1 MSRVSENSSLHAIK
15 YSVGKTKSKV
25 EDLQIKGSNMKRM
38 QKPSDD
44 PIGNVDLLQIRSRNI
59 DAQQY
64 LRNLNFAQTNLS
76 FTETVLEELTEIL
89 TKAKELAIGQASD
102 IYNPEVRQSVSK
114 EIHQLRLQALSLANK
129 RMGNRYLFAGQKLLT
144 KPFDS
149 EGKYLGDKNKIHIEI
164 NKDVFIPINI
174 TGAELFFDKEARP
187 SSKLALPDAAS
198 QLPTNPNQLEDPV
211 ALNRTPASANQL
223 GEVNSVRSSIF
234 DELASL
240 ENALLTNNPDIVQ
253 NLLEQLD
260 RSIDRVIAHRT
271 QVGALSNNINN
282 AENNIEKQKLLNEE
296 FKTKVEDAD
305 VTELFSNLQK
315 EQNILK
321 ATYQAS
327 GTLMNQQLMDFLR

>member
-1 MSRVSENSSLHAIK
+1 MTRVSENSSIHAIK
-15 YSVGKTKSKV
+15 HSVGKSKSKV
-25 EDLQIKGSNMKRM
+25 EDLQIRGSTMKRIA
-38 QKPSDD
+38 KPSDD
-44 PIGNVDLLQIRSRNI
+44 PIGNVDLLQIRSQNI

-64 LRNLNFAQTNLS
+64 LRNVSFAQTSLS
-76 FTETVLEELTEIL
+76 FTENVLEEMTDIL

-102 IYNPEVRQSVSK
+102 IYNPEVRQSVAK
-114 EIHQLRLQALSLANK
+114 EIHQLRMQALSLANK
-129 RMGNRYLFAGQKLLT
+129 RNGNRYIFAGQKLLT

-149 EGKYLGDKNKIHIEI
+149 EGKYMGDKNKIHIEI
-164 NKDVFIPINI
+164 NKDVFIPVNV

-187 SSKLALPDAAS
+187 SSKLTLPDDPAK
-198 QLPTNPNQLEDPV
+198 LPNPQLEDPV
-211 ALNRTPASANQL
+211 ALNRTPASVAPAA
-223 GEVNSVRSSIF
+223 EVTNVRSSIF
-234 DELASL
+234 DELSSL
-240 ENALLTNNPDIVQ
+240 ENALITNNPDVVQ

-260 RSIDRVIAHRT
+260 RSIDRVIAYRT

>member
-1 MSRVSENSSLHAIK
+1 MTRVSENSSIHAIK
-15 YSVGKTKSKV
+15 HSVGKSKSKV
-25 EDLQIKGSNMKRM
+25 EDLQIRGSTMKRIA
-38 QKPSDD
+38 KPSDD
-44 PIGNVDLLQIRSRNI
+44 PIGNVDLLQIRSQNI

-64 LRNLNFAQTNLS
+64 LRNVSFAQTSLS
-76 FTETVLEELTEIL
+76 FTENVLEEMTDIL

-102 IYNPEVRQSVSK
+102 IYNPEVRQSVAK
-114 EIHQLRLQALSLANK
+114 EIHQLRMQALSLANK
-129 RMGNRYLFAGQKLLT
+129 RNGNRYIFAGQKLLT
-144 KPFDS
+144 KPFDN

-164 NKDVFIPINI
+164 NKDVFIPVNV

-187 SSKLALPDAAS
+187 SSKLTLPDDPAK
-198 QLPTNPNQLEDPV
+198 LPNPQMDDPV
-211 ALNRTPASANQL
+211 SMNRTPASVAPAA
-223 GEVNSVRSSIF
+223 EVSNVRSSIF
-234 DELASL
+234 DELSSL
-240 ENALLTNNPDIVQ
+240 ENALITNNPDVVQ

-260 RSIDRVIAHRT
+260 RSIDRVIAYRT

-296 FKTKVEDAD
+296 YKTKVEDAD

>member
-1 MSRVSENSSLHAIK
+1 MSRVSENSSIHAIK
-15 YSVGKTKSKV
+15 HSVGKTKSKV
-25 EDLQIKGSNMKRM
+25 EDLQIKGSNMKRI

-44 PIGNVDLLQIRSRNI
+44 PIGNVDLLQIRSKNI

-64 LRNLNFAQTNLS
+64 LRNLSFAQTNLG
-76 FTETVLEELTEIL
+76 FTETVLEELTDIL

-114 EIHQLRLQALSLANK
+114 EIHQLRLQALALANK
-129 RMGNRYLFAGQKLLT
+129 RNGNRYLFAGQKLLT
-144 KPFDS
+144 KPFDND
-149 EGKYLGDKNKIHIEI
+149 GKYLGDKSKIFIEI
-164 NKDVFIPINI
+164 NKDVFIPINL
-174 TGAELFFDKEARP
+174 TGEELFVDKESRP
-187 SSKLALPDAAS
+187 NVRLVLPKNPEEIPHQEEI
-198 QLPTNPNQLEDPV
+198 QLP
-211 ALNRTPASANQL
+211 NRSPASAA
-223 GEVNSVRSSIF
+223 EVGVESVRSNIF
-234 DELASL
+234 DELSSL

-271 QVGALSNNINN
+271 QIGALSNNISN
-282 AENNIEKQKLLNEE
+282 AENNIEKMKLLNEE
-296 FKTKVEDAD
+296 YKTKVEDAD

>member
-1 MSRVSENSSLHAIK
+1 MSRVSENSSIHAINHA
-15 YSVGKTKSKV
+15 VGKSKSKV
-25 EDLQIKGSNMKRM
+25 EDMQIRGSTMKRIG
-38 QKPSDD
+38 KPSDD
-44 PIGNVDLLQIRSRNI
+44 PIGNVDLLQIRSQNI
-59 DAQQY
+59 DAAQY
-64 LRNLNFAQTNLS
+64 LRNLNFAQTNLG
-76 FTETVLEELTEIL
+76 FTEGVLEEMTDIL

-102 IYNPEVRQSVSK
+102 IYNPEVRQSVAK

-129 RMGNRYLFAGQKLLT
+129 RNGNRYIFAGQKLLT
-144 KPFDS
+144 KPFDT
-149 EGKYLGDKNKIHIEI
+149 EGKYLGDKSKIFIEI
-164 NKDVFIPINI
+164 NKDVFIPINV
-174 TGAELFFDKEARP
+174 TGAELFFDHETRP
-187 SSKLALPDAAS
+187 STKLMLPDAPG
-198 QLPTNPNQLEDPV
+198 QLPRQEDASLP
-211 ALNRTPASANQL
+211 ANRTPAGQETAAP
-223 GEVNSVRSSIF
+223 SVRSSIF

-271 QVGALSNNINN
+271 QVGALSNNVSN
-282 AENNIEKQKLLNEE
+282 AENNIEKMKLLNEE
-296 FKTKVEDAD
+296 YKSKVEDAD

>member
-1 MSRVSENSSLHAIK
+1 MSRVSENSSIHAIK
-15 YSVGKTKSKV
+15 HSVGKTKSKV
-25 EDLQIKGSNMKRM
+25 EDLQIKGSNMKRI

-44 PIGNVDLLQIRSRNI
+44 PIGNVDLLQIRSKNI

-64 LRNLNFAQTNLS
+64 LRNLSFAQTNLG
-76 FTETVLEELTEIL
+76 FTETVLEELTDIL

-129 RMGNRYLFAGQKLLT
+129 RNGNRYLFAGQKLLS
-144 KPFDS
+144 KPFDND
-149 EGKYLGDKNKIHIEI
+149 GKYLGDKNKIFIEI
-164 NKDVFIPINI
+164 NKDVFIPINL
-174 TGAELFFDKEARP
+174 TGEELFVDKESRP
-187 SSKLALPDAAS
+187 NIRLVLPKNPDEIPHQEEI
-198 QLPTNPNQLEDPV
+198 QLP
-211 ALNRTPASANQL
+211 NRSPASAAEP
-223 GEVNSVRSSIF
+223 GVESVRSNIF
-234 DELASL
+234 DELSSL

-271 QVGALSNNINN
+271 QIGALSNNISN
-282 AENNIEKQKLLNEE
+282 AENNIEKMKLLNEE
-296 FKTKVEDAD
+296 YKTKVEDAD

>member
-1 MSRVSENSSLHAIK
+1 MSRVSENSSIHAIK
-15 YSVGKTKSKV
+15 HSVGKTKSKV
-25 EDLQIKGSNMKRM
+25 EDLQIKGSNMKRI

-44 PIGNVDLLQIRSRNI
+44 PIGNVDLLQIRSKNI

-64 LRNLNFAQTNLS
+64 LRNLSFAQSNLG
-76 FTETVLEELTEIL
+76 FTETVLEELTDIL

-129 RMGNRYLFAGQKLLT
+129 RNGNRYLFSGQKLLT
-144 KPFDS
+144 KPFDN
-149 EGKYLGDKNKIHIEI
+149 EGKYLGDKNKIFIEI

-174 TGAELFFDKEARP
+174 TGEELFVDKETRP
-187 SSKLALPDAAS
+187 NVRLVLPKNPDELPIQEEI
-198 QLPTNPNQLEDPV
+198 QLP
-211 ALNRTPASANQL
+211 NRGPASVAEP
-223 GEVNSVRSSIF
+223 GVESVRSNIF
-234 DELASL
+234 DELSSL
-240 ENALLTNNPDIVQ
+240 ENALLTNNPEIVQ

-271 QVGALSNNINN
+271 QIGALSNNISN
-282 AENNIEKQKLLNEE
+282 AENNIEKMKLLNEE
-296 FKTKVEDAD
+296 YKTKVEDAD

>member
-89 TKAKELAIGQASD
+89 SKAKELAIGQASD

-144 KPFDS
+144 KPFNQD
-149 EGKYLGDKNKIHIEI
+149 GKYLGDQNKIFIEV

-174 TGAELFFDKEARP
+174 TGSELFFDKEKQQNSR
-187 SSKLALPDAAS
+187 LVLPDAPGEIPKQEEIQSSPGRSLAS
-198 QLPTNPNQLEDPV
+198 SDAGNG
-211 ALNRTPASANQL
+211 
-223 GEVNSVRSSIF
+223 GEGIRSSIF

-240 ENALLTNNPDIVQ
+240 ENAMLTNNPDVVQ
-253 NLLEQLD
+253 SLLEQMD

-271 QVGALSNNINN
+271 QIGALSNNISN
-282 AENNIEKQKLLNEE
+282 AENNIEKMKLLNEE
-296 FKTKVEDAD
+296 YKTKVEDAD
-305 VTELFSNLQK
+305 VAELFSNLQK

>member
-1 MSRVSENSSLHAIK
+1 MSRVSENSSIHAIK
-15 YSVGKTKSKV
+15 HSVGKTKSKV
-25 EDLQIKGSNMKRM
+25 EDLQIKGSNMKRI

-44 PIGNVDLLQIRSRNI
+44 PIGNVDLLQIRSKNI

-64 LRNLNFAQTNLS
+64 LRNLSFAQTNLG
-76 FTETVLEELTEIL
+76 FTETVLEELTDIL

-129 RMGNRYLFAGQKLLT
+129 RNGNRYLFAGQKLLS
-144 KPFDS
+144 KPFDQD
-149 EGKYLGDKNKIHIEI
+149 GKYLGDKNKIFIEI
-164 NKDVFIPINI
+164 NKDVFIPINL
-174 TGAELFFDKEARP
+174 TGEELFVDKETRPNTRLVLPDKPGEIPHQEEIKLPNRNPAAVAELGVE
-187 SSKLALPDAAS
+187 
-198 QLPTNPNQLEDPV
+198 
-211 ALNRTPASANQL
+211 
-223 GEVNSVRSSIF
+223 SVRSNIF
-234 DELASL
+234 DELSSL

-271 QVGALSNNINN
+271 QIGALTNNISN
-282 AENNIEKQKLLNEE
+282 AENNIEKMKLLNEE
-296 FKTKVEDAD
+296 YKTKVEDAD

>member
-1 MSRVSENSSLHAIK
+1 MTRVSENSSIHAIK
-15 YSVGKTKSKV
+15 HSVGKSKSKV
-25 EDLQIKGSNMKRM
+25 EDLQIRGSTMKRIA
-38 QKPSDD
+38 KPSDD
-44 PIGNVDLLQIRSRNI
+44 PIGNVDLLQIRSQNI

-64 LRNLNFAQTNLS
+64 LRNVSFAQTSLS
-76 FTETVLEELTEIL
+76 FTENVLEEMTDIL

-102 IYNPEVRQSVSK
+102 IYNPEVRQSVAK
-114 EIHQLRLQALSLANK
+114 EIHQLRMQALSLANK
-129 RMGNRYLFAGQKLLT
+129 RNGNRYIFAGQKLLT
-144 KPFDS
+144 KPFDI

-164 NKDVFIPINI
+164 NKDVFIPVNV

-187 SSKLALPDAAS
+187 SSKLTLPDDPAK
-198 QLPTNPNQLEDPV
+198 LPNSQLEDPV
-211 ALNRTPASANQL
+211 ALNRTPASVAPAT
-223 GEVNSVRSSIF
+223 EVTSVRSSIF
-234 DELASL
+234 DELSSL
-240 ENALLTNNPDIVQ
+240 ENALLTNNPDVVQ

-260 RSIDRVIAHRT
+260 RSIDRVIAYRT

>member
-1 MSRVSENSSLHAIK
+1 MSRVSENSSIHAIN

-25 EDLQIKGSNMKRM
+25 EDLQIKGSNMKRI

-44 PIGNVDLLQIRSRNI
+44 PIGNVDLLQIRSQNI

-64 LRNLNFAQTNLS
+64 LRNVSFAQTQLG
-76 FTETVLEELTEIL
+76 FTETVLEEITDIL

-102 IYNPEVRQSVSK
+102 IYNPEVRQGVAK

-129 RMGNRYLFAGQKLLT
+129 RNGNRYLFSGQKLLT
-144 KPFDS
+144 KPFDM
-149 EGKYLGDKNKIHIEI
+149 EGKYSGDTSKIFIEI

-174 TGAELFFDKEARP
+174 TGAELFFDKQSRP
-187 SSKLALPDAAS
+187 SSKLVLPDAPGQIPTQVDAA
-198 QLPTNPNQLEDPV
+198 LP
-211 ALNRTPASANQL
+211 NRAPANSAA
-223 GEVNSVRSSIF
+223 GEGGENIRSSIF
-234 DELASL
+234 DELTSL

-253 NLLEQLD
+253 NLLEQMD
-260 RSIDRVIAHRT
+260 RSIDRVVAHRT
-271 QVGALSNNINN
+271 QIGALANNISN
-282 AENNIEKQKLLNEE
+282 AENSIEKMKLLNEE
-296 FKTKVEDAD
+296 YKTKVEDAD